1 MIIMNMYMINLACA
15 YLNVFLFP
23 SFFSEWKA
31 HYNLSFLHKWGKNI
45 YLAIPKKNSF
55 LLMLPPDFAIPFLHT
70 VRTLYFFFRDFVFP
84 ILLFYKT
91 DGVIFLVLLLILL
104 LFNR

>member
-1 MIIMNMYMINLACA
+1 
-15 YLNVFLFP
+15 
-23 SFFSEWKA
+23 
-31 HYNLSFLHKWGKNI
+31 
-45 YLAIPKKNSF
+45 
-55 LLMLPPDFAIPFLHT
+55 MLPPDFAIPFLHT

-84 ILLFYKT
+84 ILLFYQT